1 MPVSD
6 AAADGW
12 IRAAGAVL
20 WRPGRAGSEV
30 ALVHRPRYDDWSLP
44 KGKRNPGEH
53 ELLTAVREVAEETG
67 VQVVL
72 GRRLRSTRYE
82 RDGVAKVVDYWA
94 ARSAAAEQA
103 EFRPNDEVD
112 VLEWLPVPAARRKLS
127 YPRDTAVLDD
137 FAAGP
142 ADTAP
147 CILLRHASAGSRT
160 QWYAAGH
167 EDDLPRPLDAAGIR
181 AAEALAD
188 LLSCYAPG
196 RVISS
201 AAERCVATVR
211 PFAVR
216 AGAAIEIEPA
226 LTVGQPGDPSPA
238 GAGEAGKLIAEVVDA
253 GGPAVLCGH
262 RENLPALLDQA
273 AAQFGGT
280 VPDGPPL
287 RKGEFWALHTG
298 AGVLAS
304 AERHR
309 PVVT

>member
-1 MPVSD
+1 MAVTD
-6 AAADGW
+6 AAAGRE

-20 WRPGRAGSEV
+20 WRPGDGDCEV

-44 KGKRNPGEH
+44 KGKRQPGEH

-67 VQVVL
+67 VQVIL
-72 GRRLRSTRYE
+72 GRRLRSTHYE
-82 RDGVAKVVDYWA
+82 RDGVAKLVDYWA
-94 ARSAAAEQA
+94 ARPATAEQA

-112 VLEWLPVPAARRKLS
+112 VLDWLPVPAARRKLS
-127 YPRDTAVLDD
+127 YPRDTGVLDD
-137 FAAGP
+137 FASGP
-142 ADTAP
+142 ADTMP
-147 CILLRHASAGSRT
+147 CILLRHASAGTRT
-160 QWYAAGH
+160 QWYAAGPQ
-167 EDDLPRPLDAAGIR
+167 DDLLRPLDATGFQE
-181 AAEALAD
+181 AAALAD
-188 LLSCYAPG
+188 LLSCYALD

-211 PFAVR
+211 PLAAR

-238 GAGEAGKLIAEVVDA
+238 GAGEAGKLIADVADA
-253 GGPAVLCGH
+253 GVPSVLCGH

-273 AAQFGGT
+273 CARFDGT
-280 VPDGPPL
+280 IPDSPPL
-287 RKGEFWALHTG
+287 RKAEFWVLHTG

-309 PVVT
+309 PVLG